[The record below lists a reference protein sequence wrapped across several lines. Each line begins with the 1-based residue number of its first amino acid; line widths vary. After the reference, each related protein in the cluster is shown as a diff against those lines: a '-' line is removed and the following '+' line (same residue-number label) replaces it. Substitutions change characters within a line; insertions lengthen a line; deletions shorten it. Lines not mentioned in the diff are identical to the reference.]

1 MSAETFKAFYKNQT
15 IPTVTEVNE
24 PEGSLKSGTEERP
37 GTEVATLSETE
48 PEAGAA
54 EEVPI
59 VDWLKRLA
67 DRIGGKREVAAVF
80 ISKIEVSLWLVNR
93 DVFLSTAGLRYLAYL
108 LITASSALNQC

>member
-1 MSAETFKAFYKNQT
+1 MSAETFKASYKNQT

-24 PEGSLKSGTEERP
+24 PEERLGTEL
-37 GTEVATLSETE
+37 ATLSETE